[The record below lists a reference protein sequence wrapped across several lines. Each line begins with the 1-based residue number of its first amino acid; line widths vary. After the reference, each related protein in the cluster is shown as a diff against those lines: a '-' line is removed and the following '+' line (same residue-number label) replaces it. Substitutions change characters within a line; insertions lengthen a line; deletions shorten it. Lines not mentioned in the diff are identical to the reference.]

1 MPHPN
6 SMETFK
12 RAAKV
17 IPGGI
22 YGHTSPAATLPEAFP
37 YYAESAQGCRYKDV
51 DGHEYIDFLCGYG
64 TISLGYKHPV
74 VEEAVAKQKEKGTLF
89 NHPTVHQPELA
100 ELFTELVNFAQ
111 WAVFGKNGSDMT
123 TWAIQVAREH
133 TKRKKILKVKDAYHG
148 VDPWCNASTGGK
160 IPEDTAHIH
169 EFAWNDLN
177 SLEHLLAK
185 YRDEIAA
192 IILTPYHHPTFGDQE
207 MPTPGFHQT
216 IRKLCDEHG
225 IVLILDD
232 IRAGFR
238 LTLHGSHTLFGFE
251 PDLACYCKAI
261 GNGYTLSATVGKDH
275 LRIPATKVFLTGS
288 YWNDATAMAA
298 SIATLQEMQRIQLP
312 EQLKQI
318 GTQFTTGIQK
328 LATKNGHS
336 VTISGP
342 PALPYLRFTHEHNF
356 LQLQKLCGLA
366 AQEGVI
372 LHPHHNWFLSGAH
385 TPEDIDQAL
394 AAIDRAF
401 SQLSPNP

>member
-1 MPHPN
+1 
-6 SMETFK
+6 
-12 RAAKV
+12 
-17 IPGGI
+17 
-22 YGHTSPAATLPEAFP
+22 
-37 YYAESAQGCRYKDV
+37 
-51 DGHEYIDFLCGYG
+51 
-64 TISLGYKHPV
+64 
-74 VEEAVAKQKEKGTLF
+74 
-89 NHPTVHQPELA
+89 
-100 ELFTELVNFAQ
+100 
-111 WAVFGKNGSDMT
+111 
-123 TWAIQVAREH
+123 
-133 TKRKKILKVKDAYHG
+133 
-148 VDPWCNASTGGK
+148 
-160 IPEDTAHIH
+160 
-169 EFAWNDLN
+169 
-177 SLEHLLAK
+177 
-185 YRDEIAA
+185 
-192 IILTPYHHPTFGDQE
+192 

-238 LTLHGSHTLFGFE
+238 LALHGSHTLFGFE

-261 GNGYTLSATVGKDH
+261 GNGYTLSATLGKDH

-328 LATKNGHS
+328 LATKHGHS

>member
-1 MPHPN
+1 
-6 SMETFK
+6 MEIFQ

-22 YGHTSPAATLPEAFP
+22 YGHTSPASNLPESFP

-51 DGHEYIDFLCGYG
+51 DGQEYIDFLCGYG

-74 VEEAVAKQKEKGTLF
+74 VEEAVTKQREKGTLF
-89 NHPTVHQPELA
+89 NHPTAHQPELA
-100 ELFTELVNFAQ
+100 ELFTELIDFAD

-148 VDPWCNASTGGK
+148 VDPWCNSNTGGK
-160 IPEDTAHIH
+160 ISEDTAHIH
-169 EFAWNDLN
+169 EFPWNDLDQ
-177 SLEHLLAK
+177 LEHLLRT
-185 YRDEIAA
+185 YQDEVAG
-192 IILTPYHHPTFGDQE
+192 IILTPYHHPTFADQE
-207 MPTPGFHQT
+207 MPPHGFHQT
-216 IRKLCDEHG
+216 IRKLCDNHG

-238 LTLHGSHTLFGFE
+238 LTLNGSHTLFDFE

-298 SIATLQEMQRIQLP
+298 SIATLQEMQRCQLP
-312 EQLKQI
+312 EKLKST
-318 GTQFTTGIQK
+318 GTQLTNGIQK
-328 LATKNGHS
+328 LAKNHGHQ

-356 LQLQKLCGLA
+356 LQLQQFCGFA
-366 AQEGVI
+366 AEEGVI
-372 LHPHHNWFLSGAH
+372 LHPHHNWFLCGAH
-385 TPEDIDQAL
+385 RPEDIEEAL
-394 AAIDRAF
+394 SAIDRAF
-401 SQLSPNP
+401 SKLTTNP